1 MQHGNSWVLLII
13 GPIFFLRIFKPIKLD
28 NWPLSQFG
36 NGIVK
41 KVSQGIYIR
50 ENKFSNSSEILET
63 RIII

>member
-1 MQHGNSWVLLII
+1 
-13 GPIFFLRIFKPIKLD
+13 LD
-28 NWPLSQFG
+28 NLPLSQFG